1 MNIMKLII
9 LLGLLVI
16 FSGTVASAQ
25 TAMGAGKVAATV
37 GAPGQSGVFDAAG
50 VFPGSGAPSPQSN
63 NATIAKTGAANMN
76 LNLDDS
82 FRGDMRQP
90 MGFVRTS
97 GGTPQPA
104 TGPSTTSSPGH
115 K

>member
-1 MNIMKLII
+1 MSTMKLII
-9 LLGLLVI
+9 LVGFLVI
-16 FSGTVASAQ
+16 FSGAVASAQ
-25 TAMGAGKVAATV
+25 TAAGTGNVSARV
-37 GAPGQSGVFDAAG
+37 GAPGQSGVFDVAAG
-50 VFPGSGAPSPQSN
+50 FPRSGATSPQSN
-63 NATIAKTGAANMN
+63 NATNAKTGAANMN